1 MRLTVVRGMTLI
13 WLVASLIGCVLSP
26 MEKRGES
33 LEPTVPRATQPASEG
48 SASDAPPPVG
58 RRVGNTAPDFEL
70 EDLGGDTIHLHDYRG
85 QVVMLNFWATW
96 CGFCRVELPHMQ
108 RAYETYQDRGFT
120 VLAINVREEAGPVRA
135 FVEDM
140 GMTFPVPLDK
150 AGEVLSQYRIRG
162 LPTSIFIDQEGVIL
176 AVRVGPVE
184 EEMIEAYLAQAGIE

>member
-1 MRLTVVRGMTLI
+1 MRSTVVRGVTLI
-13 WLVASLIGCVLSP
+13 WLAASLIGCVLSP

-33 LEPTVPRATQPASEG
+33 LDPGEPQATQPASEG
-48 SASDAPPPVG
+48 SAPGAPPPVG
-58 RRVGNTAPDFEL
+58 LRVGNTAPDFEL
-70 EDLGGDTIHLHDYRG
+70 EELGGDTIRLHDYRG

-108 RAYETYQDRGFT
+108 RAYETYGDRGFT

-140 GMTFPVPLDK
+140 GMTFPVPLDT

-162 LPTSIFIDQEGVIL
+162 LPTSVFIDQEGVIL
-176 AVRVGPVE
+176 AIRVGPVE
-184 EEMIEAYLAQAGIE
+184 EEMIETYLAQAGIE